1 MRTVKRKASPMNC
14 NKQTELKKLAR
25 AFTKEVN
32 YWLNILKSWKFQAL
46 LGSPRKIRD
55 HFVADGYKSLYGL
68 QARHWKLALQDAVET
83 WDKYWQA
90 LFTDLRPK
98 ISFNKNLS
106 DTERHYA
113 RWLLT
118 NYARFA
124 EMMQGKDPSPSHFH
138 IEKSSRDKVARFIQR
153 TIKKLKGKS
162 PSTKKGRIIKFDAN
176 CNDAFEHNNKQ
187 YLKVMSLVPGK
198 RIVIPLQGMT
208 KIEGNITLVLGEDL
222 HVHICQEIKKPKQS
236 PTNSIEAV
244 DFGYTEVMTD
254 TAGTAYGKQFGV
266 VLTKASNE
274 LHEKMQKRH
283 KLHALEK
290 KARLKDPK
298 KAKRIRKYNL
308 GRKKLTNHTQ
318 KVKATL
324 EKEINTGINEL
335 LKKKNPSTLVTEDL
349 RHTFTYNKPKEV
361 NRKLSSWVRGKLQD
375 RVEFK
380 ALAEGFRHEQ
390 VNPAYGSQL
399 CPLCGFVD
407 KKNRQGDSF
416 KCLYCRHEDI
426 SERVAALNYL
436 KRYGDNEIGLGM
448 PPGQVKTI
456 LSEKFHR
463 RLEAEKSA
471 TVPGRTL
478 DTVTEV
484 SPRLSVE
491 TLEIVIAGGGNS

>member
-1 MRTVKRKASPMNC
+1 MRTIKRKASPLNS
-14 NKQTELKKLAR
+14 NKQAELKKLAY
-25 AFTKEVN
+25 AFTNEVK
-32 YWLNILKSWKFQAL
+32 YWLNILKSRKFQAL
-46 LGSPRKIRD
+46 LGSSRKIRD
-55 HFVADGYKSLYGL
+55 HFVANEYKSRYGL

-83 WDKYWQA
+83 WDKYWKA
-90 LFTDLRPK
+90 LFAQLRPK

-106 DTERHYA
+106 DKELHYA
-113 RWLLT
+113 RWLLID
-118 NYARFA
+118 YARFV
-124 EMMQGKDPSPSHFH
+124 EIMQGKDPSPAHFS

-162 PSTKKGRIIKFDAN
+162 PTVKKGRIIKFDAN
-176 CNDAFEHNNKQ
+176 CYDTFEHNNSQ

-208 KIEGNITLVLGEDL
+208 KIEGNITLVLAEDL
-222 HVHICQEIKKPKQS
+222 HVHISQKVKKPSHS
-236 PTNSIEAV
+236 PTGSIEAV

-254 TAGTAYGKQFGV
+254 TEGTPYGKQLGAL
-266 VLTKASNE
+266 LTKASDE

-283 KLHALEK
+283 KLHAIEK
-290 KARLKDPK
+290 KVRLKDPK

-308 GRKKLTNHTQ
+308 GRKKLNRNTQ

-324 EKEINTGINEL
+324 EREINTGINKL
-335 LKKKNPSTLVTEDL
+335 LEKKNPSILVTENL

-361 NRKLSSWVRGKLQD
+361 NRKLSFWVRGKIQD

-380 ALAEGFRHEQ
+380 ALVEGFHHEQ

-416 KCLYCRHEDI
+416 KCLCCRHEDI

-436 KRYGDNEIGLGM
+436 KRYGDDEIGLGM
-448 PPGQVKTI
+448 PPSQVKTI
-456 LSEKFHR
+456 LYERFLR
-463 RLEAEKSA
+463 RLETEQSV

-478 DTVTEV
+478 DTVAEV

-491 TLEIVIAGGGNS
+491 TLESVIAGRGNS